1 VHRRAV
7 NKSGGDV
14 AAAAL
19 QKSPNA
25 AVNMVRIIAPIHI
38 TSSLLRGE
46 QRRQNAWHVKYWE
59 IIVENLRNAGWNCGS
74 MATTD
79 GKGRPIWVV
88 AAERSD
94 AGRFIVHADQ
104 ELPAFLELESAIQTD
119 RHNHE
124 CDCPE
129 PDEELGSN
137 R

>member
-1 VHRRAV
+1 
-7 NKSGGDV
+7 
-14 AAAAL
+14 
-19 QKSPNA
+19 
-25 AVNMVRIIAPIHI
+25 
-38 TSSLLRGE
+38 
-46 QRRQNAWHVKYWE
+46 VKYWE
-59 IIVENLRNAGWNCGS
+59 IIIENLRNAGWNCGS

-79 GKGRPIWVV
+79 GKGQPIWVV
-88 AAERSD
+88 AAERKG

-104 ELPAFLELESAIQTD
+104 ELPAFLELESAIQTH

>member
-1 VHRRAV
+1 
-7 NKSGGDV
+7 
-14 AAAAL
+14 
-19 QKSPNA
+19 
-25 AVNMVRIIAPIHI
+25 M
-38 TSSLLRGE
+38 
-46 QRRQNAWHVKYWE
+46 KYWK
-59 IIVENLRNAGWNCGS
+59 IIIENLRNAGWNCGS

-104 ELPAFLELESAIQTD
+104 ELPALLELESAIQTD
-119 RHNHE
+119 RQNHE
-124 CDCPE
+124 CNCPE